1 MKEIKLNIPEGK
13 DLQEKAITAL
23 KEISENQN
31 KQVSDEREV
40 DVEMPKALQSIVPGE
55 ESKIAQGPLTQ
66 DVEMTVTT

>member
-31 KQVSDEREV
+31 NLVSDEREV
-40 DVEMPKALQSIVPGE
+40 DVEMKQDELKAP
-55 ESKIAQGPLTQ
+55 
-66 DVEMTVTT
+66 